1 MPSTIHSPRI
11 AEFLMS
17 GEDQAEPQ
25 PLAEGRGRRSNWS
38 ATRGDAETAAASGI
52 TNQTISAPRVFVVD
66 DDPAARAEWRRRAA
80 TANCP
85 CLELGSTA
93 ELLDSH
99 AGAAGCLLLVHRAAD
114 VRLVDFLMERQS
126 RQWSIPTIVV
136 APGASVPLAV
146 QAMHHGAYWV
156 FDHDAVTDAELT
168 ATIRAA
174 LAADAA
180 RGRHESQRRDV
191 RRRLATLSPRERGV
205 MELIVAGET
214 SKVIARRLNL
224 RLRTAELARQ
234 KLFQKM
240 GVDSSLRLVILV
252 LQSGATIA

>member
-1 MPSTIHSPRI
+1 
-11 AEFLMS
+11 MS

-25 PLAEGRGRRSNWS
+25 PLAEGRGRRPGSSWN
-38 ATRGDAETAAASGI
+38 ATRADAETAAATAFSH
-52 TNQTISAPRVFVVD
+52 QTISVPRVFIVD
-66 DDPAARAEWRRRAA
+66 DDPSNRADWRRRAA
-80 TANCP
+80 TANFP
-85 CLELGSTA
+85 CLELGDTA
-93 ELLDSH
+93 DLLDSH
-99 AGAAGCLLLVHRAAD
+99 AGAAGCLLLVHRGPD
-114 VRLVDFLMERQS
+114 VRLVNFLMERQS

-136 APGASVPLAV
+136 ASGASVSLAV
-146 QAMHHGAYWV
+146 LAMHHGAYWV

-174 LAADAA
+174 IAADIA

-205 MELIVAGET
+205 MELIIAGET

-240 GVDSSLRLVILV
+240 GVDSSLRLVIMV
-252 LQSGATIA
+252 LQSGANIA